1 MKAMRLTCPN
11 CSTEYDVPDAALGAR
26 RRKLRCGLC
35 AHEWRFAL
43 SAEENGVALAPELPA
58 WPVDTRVPMD
68 EPAWQKTGISE
79 VMAEEEFIPNRV
91 VDPDGDAE
99 TDADDAHGLPAF
111 LTEGRSGD
119 NALLDPVVTAETS
132 RFAELIYAARKN
144 AANHEAEAL
153 SLGARPSR
161 RNTALKVVLLLA
173 LIVVMVLLE
182 HRLVVRFLP
191 ASAAVFKALGLR

>member
-1 MKAMRLTCPN
+1 MPMKAMRLTCPN

-35 AHEWRFAL
+35 AHEWRVPL
-43 SAEENGVALAPELPA
+43 GAEESGVALAPELPA

-68 EPAWQKTGISE
+68 EPAWQTAGISE
-79 VMAEEEFIPNRV
+79 AAEQEFIPNRV
-91 VDPDGDAE
+91 VDPDAE
-99 TDADDAHGLPAF
+99 TDAADADGLPAF
-111 LTEGRSGD
+111 LSEGRLRD
-119 NALLDPVVTAETS
+119 DALLDPVATAETS

-161 RNTALKVVLLLA
+161 RNTALKVIALLVLVA
-173 LIVVMVLLE
+173 VAVLLE
-182 HRLVVRFLP
+182 HKLVVRFVP
-191 ASAAVFKALGLR
+191 ASATLFEALGLK